1 MNNMH
6 PKSGNKEM
14 DKFLEA
20 NGIRLHYIHH
30 QGVEPPLILIH
41 GLTGNA
47 HSFDSVCWI
56 GSAWKV
62 LSSGVTPS
70 GDCIE
75 FQDRRVI

>member
-6 PKSGNKEM
+6 PKSGNKGM

-20 NGIRLHYIHH
+20 NGIRLHYINH

-47 HSFDSVCWI
+47 HSFDS
-56 GSAWKV
+56 
-62 LSSGVTPS
+62 
-70 GDCIE
+70 D
-75 FQDRRVI
+75 